1 MNTSAHLSRSCLVSL
16 LLIAPIIGCHD
27 ERPRSKA
34 SASSATKQGASKQ
47 SATSERDEPPAGNV
61 KRVQLSPGVWIE
73 NDGKK
78 RRVVVNTAVCLREG
92 DYGLECLLCRK
103 QTKEH
108 ESVVAVRAWLDQVQ
122 AHWDEQLKA
131 FKAHVEREGGR

>member
-1 MNTSAHLSRSCLVSL
+1 MDTSTHLTRFCLVSL

-34 SASSATKQGASKQ
+34 SAPNASKQ
-47 SATSERDEPPAGNV
+47 AASKQAPTSERNEPPSDNV

-108 ESVVAVRAWLDQVQ
+108 ESILSTEADAS
-122 AHWDEQLKA
+122 KI
-131 FKAHVEREGGR
+131 

>member
-1 MNTSAHLSRSCLVSL
+1 MDTSTRLTRSCLVSL
-16 LLIAPIIGCHD
+16 LLIAPIIGCDD
-27 ERPRSKA
+27 EKPRSKA
-34 SASSATKQGASKQ
+34 TGPTATKQGASKQ
-47 SATSERDEPPAGNV
+47 AVTSERDEPPADSV

-108 ESVVAVRAWLDQVQ
+108 ESILSTEADASKIH
-122 AHWDEQLKA
+122 A
-131 FKAHVEREGGR
+131 